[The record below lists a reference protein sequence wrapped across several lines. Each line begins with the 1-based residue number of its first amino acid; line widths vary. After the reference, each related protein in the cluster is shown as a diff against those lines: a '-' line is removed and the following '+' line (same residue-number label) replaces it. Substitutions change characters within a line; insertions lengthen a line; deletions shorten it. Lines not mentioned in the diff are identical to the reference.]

1 MRYEGLRP
9 NFDRKMLRESGP
21 WTTTGPLLHQLHQIF
36 FFFLPITV
44 PLSYEVSTIATLTI
58 NEKIT

>member
-21 WTTTGPLLHQLHQIF
+21 GKL
-36 FFFLPITV
+36 
-44 PLSYEVSTIATLTI
+44 LSYGLGV
-58 NEKIT
+58 NK

>member
-21 WTTTGPLLHQLHQIF
+21 WGQIHYQ
-36 FFFLPITV
+36 TV
-44 PLSYEVSTIATLTI
+44 NADRMSVRKVYIRSRISVIH
-58 NEKIT
+58 

>member
-21 WTTTGPLLHQLHQIF
+21 RNIVKQQMLPENVSFRNKINVMYMIQSLFYLMPLHQF
-36 FFFLPITV
+36 
-44 PLSYEVSTIATLTI
+44 S
-58 NEKIT
+58 N